1 MLVRCLAWRAVKVS
15 LSIGR
20 NHNGVAQVGKVFES
34 WDRALSLMHVSR
46 HLALKPQLRTG
57 KNRGAQ
63 RVRLNLRLLE
73 WGMYAWRFIQ
83 VQFPRQNATYASRHT
98 ASYSDDDI
106 RVSIAGGIM
115 HMTCMTPAA
124 IANLGRGMECGRLQ
138 GAGSGAKRSLGR
150 TIRGLESE
158 GLQHARNC

>member
-73 WGMYAWRFIQ
+73 WGDVCVAVCSSSVPSPKCNVCIETY
-83 VQFPRQNATYASRHT
+83 RQLLR
-98 ASYSDDDI
+98 
-106 RVSIAGGIM
+106 
-115 HMTCMTPAA
+115 
-124 IANLGRGMECGRLQ
+124 
-138 GAGSGAKRSLGR
+138 
-150 TIRGLESE
+150 
-158 GLQHARNC
+158 